1 MSEWARRAAEDAR
14 FNYVVTAAIL
24 VAGVVVG
31 MQTDPGLVAR
41 FGGVLL
47 AFDWLILTIFAV
59 EAAIKL
65 VGFRWGYFADPW
77 NLFDFAILSVALM
90 PFDARYIAVL
100 RLARLLRFLRLV
112 RALPK
117 LQILVGALLKSI
129 PSMGYVGLLLGILF
143 YVYAVAAVFL
153 FGGNDPIHFG
163 SLPIAFVSLFRVVT
177 GDAWTDLMYT
187 QMYSCR
193 AFGYVANPELC
204 TQPSSQPVL
213 GAVFF
218 CSFVLIGAMVILNLF
233 IGVIMTGMEEA
244 RYENQEREKELRGD
258 SQPTALDEMDG
269 LSDAVAA
276 LSNRVELLRR
286 LLREEAGDDSAPT
299 AKKRAILPK

>member
-1 MSEWARRAAEDAR
+1 MELAKSIEKAPWFGRL
-14 FNYVVTAAIL
+14 VTGAIL

-31 MQTDPGLVAR
+31 LQTDHWVVAHW
-41 FGGVLL
+41 GHALEAIDLG
-47 AFDWLILTIFAV
+47 ILGIFAV

-65 VGFRWGYFADPW
+65 AAQRQRYFTDPW
-77 NLFDFAILSVALM
+77 NLFDFSILAIAVM
-90 PFDARYIAVL
+90 PFDAKYVAVL

-143 YVYAVAAVFL
+143 YVYAVAAVFM
-153 FGGNDPIHFG
+153 FGANDPMHFG

-187 QMYSCR
+187 QMYSCT
-193 AFGYVANPELC
+193 GYGYGDHAELC
-204 TQPSSQPVL
+204 TQPMAQPVL

-233 IGVIMTGMEEA
+233 IGVIMNGMEEA
-244 RYENQEREKELRGD
+244 KAENQDLEAQLRGD
-258 SQPTALDEMDG
+258 KPASASEELDG
-269 LSDAVAA
+269 LATDLERIVE
-276 LSNRVELLRR
+276 RVESLRR
-286 LLREEAGDDSAPT
+286 HLDAAADERRTG
-299 AKKRAILPK
+299 